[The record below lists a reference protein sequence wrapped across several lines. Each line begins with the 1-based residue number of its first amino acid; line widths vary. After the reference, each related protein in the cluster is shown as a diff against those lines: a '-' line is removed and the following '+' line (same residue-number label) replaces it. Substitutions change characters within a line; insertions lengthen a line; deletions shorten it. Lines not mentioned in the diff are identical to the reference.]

1 MASYMWSPKDLKII
15 QDYQTWLEDEST
27 RTRTLREN
35 GPTGQPWPKRPKCA
49 RVLDDV
55 QRNTRQ
61 ILSGEKLHQYLIQ
74 NCAEDEFVTIPP
86 QPRDGYETLE
96 DMKSRLIAEWS
107 IVRKHGRKSLNAYID
122 FGLLLRQA
130 FALHQT
136 EKDSGLRRES
146 WKTWLQNH
154 VKISEAES
162 RKCREMAAL
171 LAPYP
176 RLRKLSLAYTEVFN
190 RREQLRSLLESN
202 DRYGSY
208 WKQQ

>member
-1 MASYMWSPKDLKII
+1 MWSPEELKII
-15 QDYQTWLEDEST
+15 QDYQTWLKDEST

-136 EKDSGLRRES
+136 EKDKLGLSFYIETTQHDLTDLLFYS
-146 WKTWLQNH
+146 LDDCLQA
-154 VKISEAES
+154 VRAWQ
-162 RKCREMAAL
+162 CA
-171 LAPYP
+171 
-176 RLRKLSLAYTEVFN
+176 
-190 RREQLRSLLESN
+190 
-202 DRYGSY
+202 
-208 WKQQ
+208 